1 MSRALNPHLRRVG
14 FTLTAQVYN
23 QFVTVVV
30 QLAQVPL
37 LLTAWGTS
45 RYGGWLVLYAIP
57 SYLTLTDFGFTVIAK
72 NNMVMAAAAGNRDA
86 VTSAYHSVF
95 ALVLVA
101 TIAIGGVAALGIGCA
116 HIGQA
121 LDLGPISE
129 ASAKLALAMLVANV
143 LLNQFFLLLCAG
155 VRASGR
161 PAAEVVWGATGRLAE
176 GAAIVVAAWASAD
189 VAYAAMAILAAR
201 LICLVALW
209 GWLRVVAS
217 DIRLGLERASL
228 AEIRAMANPALS
240 YSLLGLA
247 QALVIQG
254 PVILLGAVATAK
266 DAAAFSTLRTL
277 ARLGTSA
284 ANVVNL
290 SIFPEYSRLYGAG
303 SLTAFA
309 RLERYH
315 LTVGGIGIALYC
327 LGLAMIAPWVAQR
340 WTHGEIAVAYPL
352 FGLLMLSV
360 AAEMFWSC
368 RLTPLTAINQHVRL
382 SYLFVGAVAICAPL
396 AWLGAASWGATGI
409 AAALLVVY
417 AAMSILITA
426 LRPSGAASV
435 GARSKGSWA
444 QAGRRP

>member
-1 MSRALNPHLRRVG
+1 MSRVDGQLRRVG

-37 LLTAWGTS
+37 LLTAWGAS

-72 NNMVMAAAAGNRDA
+72 NNMVMAAAAGNREA
-86 VTSAYHSVF
+86 VTSVYHSVF

-101 TIAIGGVAALGIGCA
+101 SIGVGAVAAVGIGYS

-129 ASAKLALAMLVANV
+129 ASAKVALAALVANV
-143 LLNQFFLLLCAG
+143 VLNQFFLLLCAG

-176 GAAIVVAAWASAD
+176 GAAIVAAAWASTD
-189 VAYAAMAILAAR
+189 VAHAAVAILAAR
-201 LICLVALW
+201 SVCLCALW

-217 DIRLGLERASL
+217 DIRLGLDRATL
-228 AEIRAMANPALS
+228 PEIRAMANPALS
-240 YSLLGLA
+240 YTLLGLA
-247 QALVIQG
+247 QAMVIQG
-254 PVILLGAVATAK
+254 PVILLGAVATAT

-284 ANVVNL
+284 ANVVNF
-290 SIFPEYSRLYGAG
+290 SIFPEYTRLYGAG
-303 SLTAFA
+303 SLQAFA

-315 LTVGGIGIALYC
+315 LAVGGAGIALYC
-327 LGLAMIAPWVAQR
+327 AGLAMIAPWVAER
-340 WTHGEIAVAYPL
+340 WTHGQIAVAYPL

-368 RLTPLTAINQHVRL
+368 RLTPLTAINRHVRL
-382 SYLFVGAVAICAPL
+382 SYIFVGVVAVCAPL
-396 AWLGAASWGATGI
+396 AWVGATHYGATGI
-409 AAALLVVY
+409 ATALLVVY
-417 AAMSILITA
+417 GAMSILISA
-426 LRPSGAASV
+426 LRPPGAFATGEKSN
-435 GARSKGSWA
+435 GSWV